1 MRYLTS
7 FLSAATAAAAVR
19 AALPSANQVVQI
31 QPITRGPF
39 PRTPCLTVLFPAANG
54 SALIINDCTTSSQE
68 RGFQVVEGGA
78 TTVGKGTPGPIE
90 IFNTF
95 CLEVTGGADVSGTK
109 VEINRCVTGDPNQLW
124 EWNSDATVV
133 WSGTDKCLD
142 LTNGD
147 LDNGNQIQIW
157 TCTAGNPNQQWTAN
171 TLANCI
177 ALYPGLSMPD
187 NVIIFSYLIQVKP
200 QFCMAADS
208 SENGAPV
215 FITSCDDTTALKIW
229 SVPQVG
235 HGNSG
240 SYKLAFGPDGS
251 APIKCLDL
259 TDGNTTPGTKLQL
272 WDCVGNLNQDWTPG
286 PTDTIRWE
294 GSGVND
300 SLCVDLTDGITTR
313 GNQLQVW
320 TCTAEN
326 TNQLWNDT
334 APPQNVV

>member
-1 MRYLTS
+1 MHYLTY
-7 FLSAATAAAAVR
+7 FLSAVTAAAAVR
-19 AALPSANQVVQI
+19 AALPPANQVVQI
-31 QPITRGPF
+31 QPITRGSF
-39 PRTPCLTVLFPAANG
+39 PRTPCLTVLYPAANG
-54 SALIINDCTTSSQE
+54 SALIINDCSTLTQE

-78 TTVGKGTPGPIE
+78 TSGEGTPGPIE

-142 LTNGD
+142 LTNGN
-147 LDNGNQIQIW
+147 LNNGNQIQIW
-157 TCTAGNPNQQWTAN
+157 TCTAGNINQQWTAN
-171 TLANCI
+171 TLANPISEVVI
-177 ALYPGLSMPD
+177 AAQPD
-187 NVIIFSYLIQVKP
+187 
-200 QFCMAADS
+200 FCMAADS

-215 FITSCDDTTALKIW
+215 FITSCNDTTALKVW

-259 TDGNTTPGTKLQL
+259 TDGNTNPGTKLQL
-272 WDCVGNLNQDWTPG
+272 WDCVENLNQYWTPG
-286 PTDTIRWE
+286 PTDTILWE
-294 GSGVND
+294 GSGEGD
-300 SLCVDLTDGITTR
+300 LLCVDLTDGITTR
-313 GNQLQVW
+313 GNPLQVW
-320 TCTAEN
+320 TCTAGN

-334 APPQNVV
+334 APPQTAV